1 MKTKR
6 FIVMTLV
13 LFVFC
18 LGHLGAE
25 EKPALAGL
33 EIKGGPSIQLTNH
46 SPIARTYVLYQLD
59 HEQFSGS
66 TRLCAGEIKTKDTK
80 IIRDPCKPGKYML
93 MMHPGLFQV
102 GKSYRK
108 FFKVTASME
117 EVIVNFKEG
126 EENEKNFYEMNI

>member
-46 SPIARTYVLYQLD
+46 SPITRTYVLYQLD

-66 TRLCAGEIKTKDTK
+66 IRLCAGEIKTNQSKTA
-80 IIRDPCKPGKYML
+80 RSPCKPGKYML

-108 FFKVTASME
+108 FFKVIASTE
-117 EVIVNFKEG
+117 EVIIHFKEG
-126 EENEKNFYEMNI
+126 ENEKFYEMNI